1 MKNLEILYEDNHIIA
16 INKKNSDIVQADQ
29 TGDEPLSER
38 VKAYIKEKYN
48 KPGDVYLGIPHRV
61 DRPVSG
67 VVLFAKTSKALVRL
81 NKMFQEHDQ
90 EITKIYWA
98 IVGNLPEE
106 DHARLTHYM
115 VRDAEKNKSYAY
127 NKPKSGAKEAI
138 LEYKL

>member
-1 MKNLEILYEDNHIIA
+1 MRDLEILYEDNHIIA
-16 INKKNSDIVQADQ
+16 VNKRVSDIVQEDK

-98 IVGNLPEE
+98 IVESSRGRPCPIDSLP
-106 DHARLTHYM
+106 
-115 VRDAEKNKSYAY
+115 DA
-127 NKPKSGAKEAI
+127 
-138 LEYKL
+138 